1 MKAIA
6 GIDNIHLIIGYSL
19 LIIPFIIFWYFKIKL
34 GKATL
39 VAVARMSIQL
49 FLVALYLEYIFKL
62 NNPYI
67 NILWVLVMI
76 AVGVRTTIKR
86 VNLKARYFVIPLVLA
101 LFSSLVFIDAF
112 FLGIILKLPY
122 VFEARYFIP
131 ISGMILGNA
140 MNYNIIGLNSY
151 FEGLVKDE
159 DFYYFLLVNAGNR
172 KKALVPFIRRSIK
185 KALSP
190 MIGTMTVMGLIAL
203 PGMMTG
209 QILGGSS
216 PATAIKYQILI
227 AVAIFSGG
235 TLNLTL
241 SIIFSNKFVFDSYD
255 RLDRNRILKA
265 AK

>member
-6 GIDNIHLIIGYSL
+6 NIDNIHLIIGYSL
-19 LIIPFIIFWYFKIKL
+19 LIIPLIIFWYFKIKL
-34 GKATL
+34 AKTTL
-39 VAVARMSIQL
+39 IAVARMSVQL

-62 NNPYI
+62 NNVYI
-67 NILWVLVMI
+67 NVLWVLVMI
-76 AVGVRTTIKR
+76 AVGVSTTIKR
-86 VNLKARYFVIPLVLA
+86 ANLKPKYFVLPLILA
-101 LFSSLVFIDAF
+101 LFSSLVLIDAF
-112 FLGIILKLPY
+112 FLGYILKLEY

-140 MNYNIIGLNSY
+140 MNYNIVGLNSY
-151 FEGLVKDE
+151 FEGLVKE
-159 DFYYFLLVNAGNR
+159 ENLYYFLLVNTNDNKNALLPFIG
-172 KKALVPFIRRSIK
+172 KALK

-190 MIGTMTVMGLIAL
+190 LIGTMTVMGLIAL

-241 SIIFSNKFVFDSYD
+241 SIIFSNLFVFDKYR
-255 RLDRNRILKA
+255 RLNRKILKN
-265 AK
+265 

>member
-1 MKAIA
+1 MRAIA
-6 GIDNIHLIIGYSL
+6 NIDNIHLLIGYL
-19 LIIPFIIFWYFKIKL
+19 IIIIPFIIFWYFKIKL
-34 GKATL
+34 SKSVL
-39 VAVARMSIQL
+39 IAVVRMSVQL
-49 FLVALYLEYIFKL
+49 LLVALYLEYIFKL
-62 NNPYI
+62 NNAFI

-76 AVGVRTTIKR
+76 GVGISTTIKR
-86 VNLKARYFVIPLVLA
+86 ANLKARYFVIPLVLA
-101 LFSSLVFIDAF
+101 LFSSLVLIDAF
-112 FLGIILKLPY
+112 FLGIVLQLPY
-122 VFEARYFIP
+122 IFEARYFIP

-151 FEGLVKDE
+151 FEGLIKDE
-159 DFYYFLLVNAGNR
+159 NMYYFLLVNTGD
-172 KKALVPFIRRSIK
+172 KKNALLPFIGKAIK

-190 MIGTMTVMGLIAL
+190 MIGTMAVMGLIAL

-241 SIIFSNKFVFDSYD
+241 SIIFSNRFIFDAYD
-255 RLDRNRILKA
+255 RLDRKKILK
-265 AK
+265 K